1 MPECDSIPSGARC
14 FGTSCRY
21 RTGWLWLVAVWCCL
35 ATGCA
40 GGRHLHYQALSF
52 PDSLQAPEV
61 DNPQI
66 VQWGNLAMPAASN
79 QSIGRGDVLEVTIA
93 AGLSADNTT
102 TWPIRVNN
110 YSGVAELPDIGSI
123 PLAGLTLEAAEA
135 AIMQACI
142 TRGLFRSPN
151 VTVTFKQQ
159 YKNSILVLG
168 GVKEPGR
175 YELSRDRSS
184 LLAAIFAAGGLSKD
198 AGSEIKIRRVGE
210 GADERGSAIV
220 TAGHSVGG
228 QPAGDTLRINL
239 VHETQAVTAG
249 HYIPDG
255 AVVVIEKRDPQPIQ
269 VLGLVKKSG
278 SYPFPHRR
286 EVRVLDVIALA
297 GGLSSS
303 VADKV
308 FVIRKLPDQP
318 DQPGRTAIIEVS
330 LMRAKRNAAENIR
343 LQPQDIVTVEH
354 TAATVVLEAIQIIRF
369 GVGASLNN
377 LMF

>member
-1 MPECDSIPSGARC
+1 VSAATVSVAPLFPVMPECDSIPSGARC

-110 YSGVAELPDIGSI
+110 HSGAAELPDIGSI

-210 GADERGSAIV
+210 GTDER
-220 TAGHSVGG
+220 
-228 QPAGDTLRINL
+228 NL
-239 VHETQAVTAG
+239 VRETQAVTAG
-249 HYIPDG
+249 HYVPDG